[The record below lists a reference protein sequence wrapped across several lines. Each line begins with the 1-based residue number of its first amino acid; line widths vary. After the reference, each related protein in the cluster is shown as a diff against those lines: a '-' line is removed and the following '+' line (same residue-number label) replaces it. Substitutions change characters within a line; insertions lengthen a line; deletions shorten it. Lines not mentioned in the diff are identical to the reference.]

1 MRLDARDTFP
11 SGMEEYLSN
20 YGWHFSKKMADW
32 ACSKMYKTDSA
43 GRRTYIIPWTKDE
56 VDSLLTRYGL
66 IIYKD
71 YGYDYVYVANMA
83 KADFMGSS
91 IIDEQHIA
99 LFVKDYIDDGDGYK
113 TVAFT
118 RFYADCIGKGLPI
131 NWTDMI

>member
-1 MRLDARDTFP
+1 
-11 SGMEEYLSN
+11 
-20 YGWHFSKKMADW
+20 
-32 ACSKMYKTDSA
+32 MYKTDSA

-131 NWTDMI
+131 N